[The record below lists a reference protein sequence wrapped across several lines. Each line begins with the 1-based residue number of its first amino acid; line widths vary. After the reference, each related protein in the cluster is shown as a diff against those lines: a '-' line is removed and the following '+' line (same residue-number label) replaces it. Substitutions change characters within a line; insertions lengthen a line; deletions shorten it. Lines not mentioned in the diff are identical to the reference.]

1 MPDDQRRPHVQ
12 RTSQVLQRCRTGVPR
27 AVEDER
33 KWVGSKST
41 ICTLKGEN
49 PKKLKI
55 TAQYK

>member
-12 RTSQVLQRCRTGVPR
+12 RTSQVL
-27 AVEDER
+27 
-33 KWVGSKST
+33 GSKST